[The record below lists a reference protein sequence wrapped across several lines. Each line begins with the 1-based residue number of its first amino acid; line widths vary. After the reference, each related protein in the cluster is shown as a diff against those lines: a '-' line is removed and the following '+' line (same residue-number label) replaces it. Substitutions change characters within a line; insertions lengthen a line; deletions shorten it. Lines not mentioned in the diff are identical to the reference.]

1 MKLKFLL
8 AGLLSI
14 ASTATFAQK
23 WRVTSAKEKYDNYI
37 KLSKTKATYD
47 EADKN
52 LIEAHSEIDQSLNND
67 KSASMPLT
75 HAVRAAIY
83 ATLSMRDTSKAKTLP
98 LFNTADEEY
107 KKAKEMDTKGENT
120 ALLHDAATNLAQY
133 QLNQGVA
140 DYSAKKYDA
149 AYKDFSYYQALFP
162 QDTTA
167 LFYTGLAATLN
178 NDYPNALSSYQKLLP
193 LEFSRKPAVYMN
205 ISNIYLE
212 QKDTLNALKIASEGV
227 EKFPTSADLRRREIE
242 ISLVKGKSAEIIN
255 KVQAAIAA
263 DPKNKTLYYYAGLT
277 YSSSGGAVGEDLEKL
292 KKTSKDQAAID
303 ALQAKKNDY
312 FEKAVEMYKKALE
325 LDPNYVEANV
335 NIGSALVAPA
345 IDMYNDAN
353 QLPPSKQKEYNV
365 LMAKA
370 TAQFEVAKPYL
381 LKAVELDPKSRGAL
395 TNLKNY
401 YMVTKDMAKV
411 TETQKKINAL
421 GGE

>member
-1 MKLKFLL
+1 
-8 AGLLSI
+8 
-14 ASTATFAQK
+14 
-23 WRVTSAKEKYDNYI
+23 
-37 KLSKTKATYD
+37 
-47 EADKN
+47 
-52 LIEAHSEIDQSLNND
+52 
-67 KSASMPLT
+67 
-75 HAVRAAIY
+75 
-83 ATLSMRDTSKAKTLP
+83 
-98 LFNTADEEY
+98 
-107 KKAKEMDTKGENT
+107 
-120 ALLHDAATNLAQY
+120 
-133 QLNQGVA
+133 
-140 DYSAKKYDA
+140 
-149 AYKDFSYYQALFP
+149 
-162 QDTTA
+162 
-167 LFYTGLAATLN
+167 
-178 NDYPNALSSYQKLLP
+178 
-193 LEFSRKPAVYMN
+193 
-205 ISNIYLE
+205 
-212 QKDTLNALKIASEGV
+212 
-227 EKFPTSADLRRREIE
+227 
-242 ISLVKGKSAEIIN
+242 
-255 KVQAAIAA
+255 
-263 DPKNKTLYYYAGLT
+263 LYYYAGLT